1 MIVYRCATLQLAA
14 TVAMLVGVVACGSN
28 EPDGT
33 TPVCKEPDAADC
45 FTLPDGGNRP
55 APAATQ
61 PDAAQDAPGEA
72 LEDAAGE

>member
-1 MIVYRCATLQLAA
+1 MTVYRCAALHLAA
-14 TVAMLVGVVACGSN
+14 TVATLVGVVACGSN

-55 APAATQ
+55 ADAATQ
-61 PDAAQDAPGEA
+61 PEAAQDAPEEA
-72 LEDAAGE
+72 SEDAAGE